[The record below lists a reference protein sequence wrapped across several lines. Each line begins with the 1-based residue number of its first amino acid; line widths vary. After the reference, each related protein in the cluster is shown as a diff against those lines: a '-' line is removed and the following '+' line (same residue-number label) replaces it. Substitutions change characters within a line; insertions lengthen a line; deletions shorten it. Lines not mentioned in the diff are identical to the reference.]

1 MTSEFPHEIITT
13 RSGIDIFDRR
23 GSRLEQAQRSSG
35 RSNAFWLAIAGTA
48 LRLFQPTRISK
59 ANAGL
64 MRNPCPLKLL
74 LLLTMFVAMS
84 VLGRAAIAEANQL
97 PTEVERL
104 EVFPAC
110 VELQSVGL
118 NSRVLVSAVG
128 ESERATDATRLA
140 TFESSNTSIVTVD
153 QGAVVAIASGEADV
167 RISVA
172 GKSAII
178 HVVVGAKVASPVSLR
193 NEVIPI
199 LSRQGCSSGAC
210 HGSPK
215 GKGGFRLSLRG
226 FDLSIDETTL
236 RGEFFAR
243 RVSVL
248 DPDASLLL
256 RKPLMQVPHAGG
268 QRLRSDSV
276 SHNVLRNWIAQGRQT
291 DSADTPR
298 CVKLR
303 LYPPSGRRL
312 TRQAP
317 HQQFVAIADFSDGS
331 SRDVTDLVVFTVSDE
346 AVASVSPDGLVSRAD
361 EKARGQAAVTVR
373 YLEQMETSFLTA
385 VPETDGFTWPT
396 LHETNYVD
404 ELVHARLKQLE
415 YVPAEQTSDSEFLR
429 RVHLDV
435 TGLLP
440 SVETTQKFLADTSVE
455 KRSRLIDQLLAT
467 SEHAKFQTLQW
478 GDTLRIRN
486 ASISSPGVF
495 KFYRWLIR
503 SFEQNM
509 PYDQFARELLT
520 ASGSSFENPPVN
532 YFRTASNTNDC
543 TESTAQIF
551 LGARLECAKCHNHP
565 HEKWTQDNYYGLA
578 AFFNRIQRDTTL
590 RKDEMFISVAAK
602 GEVTQPRT
610 GKQMKPWL
618 PGFGDVDIEEGTDR
632 RFMLADWLT
641 SPENDLFA
649 KVEVNRLWRSVMGKG
664 IVDPADD
671 FRASNP
677 PSNAELLDA
686 LAADFVK
693 HKFDRRHI
701 LRVILNSQTYQRSSK
716 INSKNEGDDRYFS
729 RYTRRL
735 LTAEQL
741 LDAVCDVTGVP
752 ESFSGLPV
760 GTRATQLPSPDF
772 GKEFL
777 KVFGQ
782 PERTSVCQ
790 CERSNDLNLSQA
802 LQIANG
808 SLVDGKLRNGNS
820 RTRGLLREKHNTQ
833 EIVAE
838 CYLAA
843 FCRLPTDAESAT
855 AVRFIE
861 APGERPV
868 ESKLEDF
875 SWALLNSNEFLF
887 QH

>member
-1 MTSEFPHEIITT
+1 MKAVELPMRCFRVQIFLLLVALSIGIAEINWTFAEENTLPASIE
-13 RSGIDIFDRR
+13 RLDIFP
-23 GSRLEQAQRSSG
+23 A
-35 RSNAFWLAIAGTA
+35 
-48 LRLFQPTRISK
+48 RIELP
-59 ANAGL
+59 AAGL
-64 MRNPCPLKLL
+64 RSH
-74 LLLTMFVAMS
+74 F
-84 VLGRAAIAEANQL
+84 
-97 PTEVERL
+97 
-104 EVFPAC
+104 
-110 VELQSVGL
+110 
-118 NSRVLVSAVG
+118 LVSAVDPSG
-128 ESERATDATRLA
+128 RLIDATRVAKFESLNSKVAVVERGAIVAVAPGVAKVLA
-140 TFESSNTSIVTVD
+140 TVDGKMATLHVIV
-153 QGAVVAIASGEADV
+153 
-167 RISVA
+167 
-172 GKSAII
+172 GKNQVPPI
-178 HVVVGAKVASPVSLR
+178 SLR
-193 NEVIPI
+193 NEVIPV

-226 FDLSIDETTL
+226 FDLSVDETTL

-248 DPDASLLL
+248 DPDSSLLL
-256 RKPLMQVPHAGG
+256 RKPLMHVPHAGG
-268 QRLRSDSV
+268 QRLHSDSV
-276 SHNVLRNWIAQGRQT
+276 SHHVLRNWIVQGRQT
-291 DSADTPR
+291 DSAVAPR
-298 CVKLR
+298 CVSLQI
-303 LYPPSGRRL
+303 YPPSGRQL

-317 HQQFVAIADFSDGS
+317 NQQFVAIAEFSDGLAK
-331 SRDVTDLVVFTVSDE
+331 DVTDLAVFTVSDE
-346 AVASVSPDGLVSRAD
+346 AVATVSADGRVTRAD
-361 EKARGQAAVTVR
+361 EKARGQAAITVR

-385 VPETDGFTWPT
+385 VPETEGFNWPA
-396 LHETNYVD
+396 LHESNYVD
-404 ELVHARLKQLE
+404 NLVHARLKQLE
-415 YVPAEQTSDSEFLR
+415 YIPAEQTLDSEFLR
-429 RVHLDV
+429 RVYLDV

-440 SVETTQKFLADTSVE
+440 SVETTRKFLADRSVD
-455 KRSRLIDQLLAT
+455 KRATLIDELLAS

-486 ASISSPGVF
+486 ASVSSPGVF
-495 KFYRWLIR
+495 KFHRWLIR
-503 SFEQNM
+503 SFEQNK

-520 ASGSSFENPPVN
+520 ASGSSFENPAAN
-532 YFRTASNTNDC
+532 YFRTASSTNDC

-590 RKDEMFISVAAK
+590 RKDEMFISVADK

-610 GKQMKPWL
+610 SQQMKPWL
-618 PGFGDVDIEEGTDR
+618 PGVGDVDIDDGIDR
-632 RFMLADWLT
+632 RFTLADWLT
-641 SPENDLFA
+641 SPENSLFA

-677 PSNAELLDA
+677 PSNADLLDA

-693 HKFDRRHI
+693 HKFDRRHM
-701 LRVILNSQTYQRSSK
+701 LRVILNSQTYQRGSK
-716 INSKNEGDDRYFS
+716 INSQNEGDDRYFS

-752 ESFSGLPV
+752 ESFSGLPA

-772 GKEFL
+772 GKAFL

-790 CERSNDLNLSQA
+790 CERSDDLNLSQA

-808 SLVDGKLRNGNS
+808 SFVDGKLRNGNS
-820 RTRGLLREKHNTQ
+820 RTRNLLREKRSTQ

-838 CYLAA
+838 CYLAT
-843 FCRLPTDAESAT
+843 FCRLPTVAESAT

-861 APGERPV
+861 APGERPI
-868 ESKLEDF
+868 EARLEDF

>member
-1 MTSEFPHEIITT
+1 M
-13 RSGIDIFDRR
+13 RSF
-23 GSRLEQAQRSSG
+23 RLSK
-35 RSNAFWLAIAGTA
+35 FILHIA
-48 LRLFQPTRISK
+48 
-59 ANAGL
+59 
-64 MRNPCPLKLL
+64 
-74 LLLTMFVAMS
+74 
-84 VLGRAAIAEANQL
+84 AAIAVSASAAPASAETNQL
-97 PTEVERL
+97 PSQIERL
-104 EVFPAC
+104 EVFPEQ
-110 VELQSVGL
+110 VEFPAVGL
-118 NSRVLVSAVG
+118 SSRILVSAIG
-128 ESERATDATRLA
+128 ESERVTDATQSA
-140 TFESSNTSIVTVD
+140 VFESSNSDIVTVERGIIVAV
-153 QGAVVAIASGEADV
+153 GAGETQIRAT
-167 RISVA
+167 VA
-172 GKSAII
+172 GKSTTVR
-178 HVVVGAKVASPVSLR
+178 VVVDEKAASPVSLQ
-193 NEVIPI
+193 NEVIPV

-226 FDLSIDETTL
+226 FDLSIDELTL
-236 RGEFFAR
+236 RGEFFGR

-268 QRLRSDSV
+268 QRLQADSV
-276 SHNVLRNWIAQGRQT
+276 SHQVLKNWIAQGRQT
-291 DSADTPR
+291 DSASAPR
-298 CVKLR
+298 CVKLK

-317 HQQFVAIADFSDGS
+317 NQQFVAIADFSDGS
-331 SRDVTDLVVFTVSDE
+331 TRDVTDLAVFTCSDE
-346 AVASVSPDGLVSRAD
+346 SVATVSADGLASRAD
-361 EKARGQAAVTVR
+361 EQARGQAAITVR

-385 VPETDGFTWPT
+385 VPETDGFVWPK
-396 LHETNYVD
+396 LDETNYVD

-415 YVPAEQTSDSEFLR
+415 YVPAEQTSDSKFLR
-429 RVHLDV
+429 RVYLDV

-440 SVETTQKFLADTSVE
+440 SVDVTQKFLADTSPD
-455 KRSRLIDQLLAT
+455 KRSRLIDELLAS

-486 ASISSPGVF
+486 ASVSSPGVF

-578 AFFNRIQRDTTL
+578 AFFNRIQRDTTF

-610 GKQMKPWL
+610 GQQMKPWL
-618 PGFGDVDIEEGTDR
+618 PGVGNVDIDAGVDR
-632 RFMLADWLT
+632 RLMLAEWLT
-641 SPENDLFA
+641 SPKNDLFA
-649 KVEVNRLWRSVMGKG
+649 KVEVNRLWRSVMGRG

-677 PSNAELLDA
+677 PSNARLLDA

-693 HKFDRRHI
+693 HNFDRRHI
-701 LRVILNSQTYQRSSK
+701 LRVILNSQTYQRSS
-716 INSKNEGDDRYFS
+716 NVDSQNEGDDRYFS
-729 RYTRRL
+729 KYTRRL

-741 LDAVCDVTGVP
+741 LDAICDVTEVP
-752 ESFSGLPV
+752 ESFSGLPP

-790 CERSNDLNLSQA
+790 CERSDDLNLSQA

-808 SLVDGKLRNGNS
+808 SFVHGKLTNGGS
-820 RTRGLLREKHNTQ
+820 RIRRLLREKKPTAD
-833 EIVAE
+833 IIAE

-843 FCRLPTDAESAT
+843 FSRPPTKAEAAAAT
-855 AVRFIE
+855 RFIE
-861 APGERPV
+861 STSDRSI

-875 SWALLNSNEFLF
+875 NWALLNSNEFLF

>member
-1 MTSEFPHEIITT
+1 MGSPRVQTFLLFAALCVAVSPASSAMADENVLPASIDRLHIFP
-13 RSGIDIFDRR
+13 DRIELPAA
-23 GSRLEQAQRSSG
+23 GLTAHFLASAVDGSG
-35 RSNAFWLAIAGTA
+35 RSI
-48 LRLFQPTRISK
+48 
-59 ANAGL
+59 
-64 MRNPCPLKLL
+64 
-74 LLLTMFVAMS
+74 
-84 VLGRAAIAEANQL
+84 
-97 PTEVERL
+97 
-104 EVFPAC
+104 
-110 VELQSVGL
+110 
-118 NSRVLVSAVG
+118 
-128 ESERATDATRLA
+128 DATRIA
-140 TFESSNTSIVTVD
+140 KFESSNSQVVTV
-153 QGAVVAIASGEADV
+153 GRGSVMAVSPGVAEV
-167 RISVA
+167 RATVA
-172 GKSAII
+172 GRTATL
-178 HVVVGAKVASPVSLR
+178 HVVVGENPVPPVSLR
-193 NEVIPI
+193 NEVIPV

-248 DPDASLLL
+248 DPDSSLLL

-268 QRLRSDSV
+268 QRLQSDSV
-276 SHNVLRNWIAQGRQT
+276 SHRVLRNWIVQGRQT
-291 DSADTPR
+291 DSAVATR
-298 CVKLR
+298 CVSLK
-303 LYPPSGRRL
+303 LYPPSGRKL

-317 HQQFVAIADFSDGS
+317 NQQFIAIANFSDGS
-331 SRDVTDLVVFTVSDE
+331 VKDVTDLAVFTISDE
-346 AVASVSPDGLVSRAD
+346 AVATVSASGLASRAD
-361 EKARGQAAVTVR
+361 VKARGQAAVTVR

-385 VPETDGFTWPT
+385 VPETPGFTWPT
-396 LHETNYVD
+396 LNEANYVD
-404 ELVHARLKQLE
+404 ELVNARLKQLE
-415 YVPAEQTSDSEFLR
+415 YIPAEQTSDSGFLR
-429 RVHLDV
+429 RVYLDV

-440 SVETTQKFLADTSVE
+440 SVEVTRNFLADTSAD
-455 KRSRLIDQLLAT
+455 KRAKLIDELLAS

-486 ASISSPGVF
+486 ASVSSPGVF

-520 ASGSSFENPPVN
+520 ASGSSFENPAAN

-590 RKDEMFISVAAK
+590 RQDEMFISVADK

-610 GKQMKPWL
+610 SQQMKPWL
-618 PGFGDVDIEEGTDR
+618 PGVGDVDIEDGIDR
-632 RFMLADWLT
+632 RFTLADWLT
-641 SPENDLFA
+641 SPENTLFA

-677 PSNAELLDA
+677 PSNAELLET

-693 HKFDRRHI
+693 HNFDRRHV

-716 INSKNEGDDRYFS
+716 FDSQNEGDDRYFS

-752 ESFSGLPV
+752 ESFSGLPA

-790 CERSNDLNLSQA
+790 CERSDDLNLSQA

-808 SLVDGKLRNGNS
+808 SFVDGKLRNGNS
-820 RTRGLLREKHNTQ
+820 RSRGLLREKRNVK
-833 EIVAE
+833 EIVTE

>member
-1 MTSEFPHEIITT
+1 MKAVELPMGSSRTQTFLLFAALSFAVAAGNSLLAEENLLPASIERLDLFPERIALPAAGL
-13 RSGIDIFDRR
+13 RSHFLASAVDV
-23 GSRLEQAQRSSG
+23 SG
-35 RSNAFWLAIAGTA
+35 RSI
-48 LRLFQPTRISK
+48 
-59 ANAGL
+59 
-64 MRNPCPLKLL
+64 
-74 LLLTMFVAMS
+74 
-84 VLGRAAIAEANQL
+84 
-97 PTEVERL
+97 
-104 EVFPAC
+104 
-110 VELQSVGL
+110 
-118 NSRVLVSAVG
+118 
-128 ESERATDATRLA
+128 DATHIA
-140 TFESSNTSIVTVD
+140 KFESSNTQVISVD
-153 QGAVVAIASGEADV
+153 RGSLIAVSSGVADV
-167 RISVA
+167 RATVA
-172 GKSAII
+172 GRTATLN
-178 HVVVGAKVASPVSLR
+178 VVVGKNPVPPVSLR
-193 NEVIPI
+193 NEVIPV

-248 DPDASLLL
+248 DPDSSLLL

-268 QRLRSDSV
+268 QRLHSESV
-276 SHNVLRNWIAQGRQT
+276 SHQVLRNWIAQGRQT
-291 DSADTPR
+291 DSAATLR
-298 CVKLR
+298 CVSLQ
-303 LYPPSGRRL
+303 LYPPSGRQL

-317 HQQFVAIADFSDGS
+317 HQQFVAVAKFSDGS
-331 SRDVTDLVVFTVSDE
+331 TKDVTDLAVFTVSDE
-346 AVASVSPDGLVSRAD
+346 AVATVSDDGLVSRAD
-361 EKARGQAAVTVR
+361 DKARGQAAVTVR

-385 VPETDGFTWPT
+385 VPETPGFTWPV
-396 LHETNYVD
+396 LRESNYVD

-415 YVPAEQTSDSEFLR
+415 YIPSEQTSDGEFLR
-429 RVHLDV
+429 RVYLDV

-440 SVETTQKFLADTSVE
+440 SVQATRKFLADTSVE
-455 KRSRLIDQLLAT
+455 KRAKLIDALLVS

-486 ASISSPGVF
+486 ASVSSPGVF

-503 SFEQNM
+503 SFEQNK
-509 PYDQFARELLT
+509 PYDQFAHELLT
-520 ASGSSFENPPVN
+520 ASGSSFENPAAN

-578 AFFNRIQRDTTL
+578 AFFNRIQRDATL
-590 RKDEMFISVAAK
+590 RKDEMFISVAAT

-610 GKQMKPWL
+610 SQQMKPWL
-618 PGFGDVDIEEGTDR
+618 PGVGDVDIEDGIDR
-632 RFMLADWLT
+632 RFTLADWLT
-641 SPENDLFA
+641 SPKNSLFA

-716 INSKNEGDDRYFS
+716 IDSQNEGDDRYFS

-752 ESFSGLPV
+752 ESFSGLPA

-790 CERSNDLNLSQA
+790 CERSDDLNLSQA

-808 SLVDGKLRNGNS
+808 SFVDGKLRNGNS
-820 RTRGLLREKHNTQ
+820 RTRGMLRKKSNTQ

-843 FCRLPTDAESAT
+843 FCRLPTDAESTT
-855 AVRFIE
+855 AVQFIE
-861 APGERPV
+861 APGKRPI

>member
-1 MTSEFPHEIITT
+1 MKAVAFPMGYFRVQTILLFGVLSLTIAEGHWVLAEENALPASIERLDVFPENIELPAAELTARIIV
-13 RSGIDIFDRR
+13 SAVDP
-23 GSRLEQAQRSSG
+23 SG
-35 RSNAFWLAIAGTA
+35 RSI
-48 LRLFQPTRISK
+48 
-59 ANAGL
+59 
-64 MRNPCPLKLL
+64 
-74 LLLTMFVAMS
+74 
-84 VLGRAAIAEANQL
+84 
-97 PTEVERL
+97 
-104 EVFPAC
+104 
-110 VELQSVGL
+110 
-118 NSRVLVSAVG
+118 
-128 ESERATDATRLA
+128 DATRI
-140 TFESSNTSIVTVD
+140 TTYESSNPQVVTVEQGSIVAVAVGNAEVRATV
-153 QGAVVAIASGEADV
+153 G
-167 RISVA
+167 
-172 GKSAII
+172 GKTATLRVIVGKN
-178 HVVVGAKVASPVSLR
+178 HVPPVSLR
-193 NEVIPI
+193 NEVIPV

-226 FDLSIDETTL
+226 FDLSVDETTL

-248 DPDASLLL
+248 DPDSSLLL
-256 RKPLMQVPHAGG
+256 RKPLMRVPHAGG
-268 QRLRSDSV
+268 QRLHSDSV
-276 SHNVLRNWIAQGRQT
+276 SHRVLRNWIAQGRQT
-291 DSADTPR
+291 DSAVAPR
-298 CVKLR
+298 CVSLQ
-303 LYPPSGRRL
+303 LYPPSGRQL

-317 HQQFVAIADFSDGS
+317 NQQFIAIAEFSDGS
-331 SRDVTDLVVFTVSDE
+331 TKDVTDLAVFTVSDE
-346 AVASVSPDGLVSRAD
+346 AVATVSADGLVTRAD
-361 EKARGQAAVTVR
+361 EKARGQAAITVR

-385 VPETDGFTWPT
+385 VPETKGFKWPT
-396 LHETNYVD
+396 LDESNYVD

-415 YVPAEQTSDSEFLR
+415 YIPAVRTSDSEFLR
-429 RVHLDV
+429 RVYLDV

-440 SVETTQKFLADTSVE
+440 SVETTKQFLADATAN
-455 KRSRLIDQLLAT
+455 KRAKLIDELLAS

-486 ASISSPGVF
+486 ASVSSPGVF

-503 SFEQNM
+503 SFEQNK

-520 ASGSSFENPPVN
+520 ASGSSFENPAAN

-590 RKDEMFISVAAK
+590 RKDEMFISVADK

-610 GKQMKPWL
+610 SQQMKPWL
-618 PGFGDVDIEEGTDR
+618 PGVGDVDIEDGVDR
-632 RFMLADWLT
+632 RFTLADWLT
-641 SPENDLFA
+641 SPENSLFA

-716 INSKNEGDDRYFS
+716 IDSQNEGDDRYFS
-729 RYTRRL
+729 KYARRL

-752 ESFSGLPV
+752 ESFSGLPA

-772 GKEFL
+772 GKTFL

-790 CERSNDLNLSQA
+790 CERSDDLNLSQA

-808 SLVDGKLRNGNS
+808 SFVDSKLRNGNS
-820 RTRGLLREKHNTQ
+820 RTRGLLREKRMTK
-833 EIVAE
+833 EIVTE
-838 CYLAA
+838 SYLAA

-861 APGERPV
+861 APGDRPI
-868 ESKLEDF
+868 EARLEDF

>member
-1 MTSEFPHEIITT
+1 M
-13 RSGIDIFDRR
+13 RC
-23 GSRLEQAQRSSG
+23 
-35 RSNAFWLAIAGTA
+35 
-48 LRLFQPTRISK
+48 LRLH
-59 ANAGL
+59 
-64 MRNPCPLKLL
+64 KLL
-74 LLLTMFVAMS
+74 LLLATI
-84 VLGRAAIAEANQL
+84 AAVVGASAEENEL
-97 PTEVERL
+97 PSQIDRL
-104 EVFPAC
+104 DVFPARI
-110 VELQSVGL
+110 ELQSVGL
-118 NSRVLVSAVG
+118 KSRVLISAVE
-128 ESERATDATRLA
+128 ESGRATDATRIA
-140 TFESSNTSIVTVD
+140 TIESSNPDIVAVD
-153 QGAVVAIASGEADV
+153 QKQIVAVAPGEADI
-167 RISVA
+167 RISAA
-172 GKSAII
+172 GKSKTI
-178 HVVVGAKVASPVSLR
+178 HVVVGAEAASPVSLR
-193 NEVIPI
+193 NEVIPV

-236 RGEFFAR
+236 RGEFFGR

-248 DPDASLLL
+248 DPEASLLL

-268 QRLRSDSV
+268 QRLHADSV

-291 DSADTPR
+291 DSAVAPR
-298 CVKLR
+298 CVGLKLF
-303 LYPPSGRRL
+303 PPSGRQL

-317 HQQFVAIADFSDGS
+317 SQQFVAIATFSDGS
-331 SRDVTDLVVFTVSDE
+331 KKDVTDLGVFTVSDK
-346 AVASVSPDGLVSRAD
+346 AVATVSVDGLVARAD
-361 EKARGQAAVTVR
+361 DKARGQTAVTVR

-385 VPETDGFTWPT
+385 VPETEGFTWPE
-396 LHETNYVD
+396 LQEVNYVD
-404 ELVHARLKQLE
+404 RLVNARLKELE
-415 YVPAEQTSDSEFLR
+415 YVPAERTSDSEFLR

-435 TGLLP
+435 IGLLP
-440 SVETTQKFLADTSVE
+440 SVETTQKFLADASAN
-455 KRSRLIDQLLAT
+455 KRSRLIDELLAS

-503 SFEQNM
+503 SFEQNK

-610 GKQMKPWL
+610 GQQMKPWL
-618 PGFGDVDIEEGTDR
+618 PGFGEVNIDEGTDR
-632 RFMLADWLT
+632 RFKLADWLT

-701 LRVILNSQTYQRSSK
+701 LRAILNSQTYQRSSEVD
-716 INSKNEGDDRYFS
+716 SQNEGDNRYFS

-741 LDAVCDVTGVP
+741 LDAICDVTEVS
-752 ESFSGLPV
+752 ESFSGLPA

-772 GKEFL
+772 GKAFL

-790 CERSNDLNLSQA
+790 CERSDDLNLSQA

-808 SLVDGKLRNGNS
+808 SFVHGKLTNGGS
-820 RTRGLLREKHNTQ
+820 RLRRLLRNKKATA
-833 EIVAE
+833 EIISE

-843 FCRLPTDAESAT
+843 FCRRPTEAETAT

-861 APGERPV
+861 SPDERPI

-875 SWALLNSNEFLF
+875 NWALLNSNEFLF

>member
-1 MTSEFPHEIITT
+1 MGSPRIQTFLLFAALSAAVAPASSAFADENALPTSIE
-13 RSGIDIFDRR
+13 RLDIFPERIELPAA
-23 GSRLEQAQRSSG
+23 GLRSHFLASAVDVSG
-35 RSNAFWLAIAGTA
+35 RSIDV
-48 LRLFQPTRISK
+48 TRIAK
-59 ANAGL
+59 
-64 MRNPCPLKLL
+64 
-74 LLLTMFVAMS
+74 
-84 VLGRAAIAEANQL
+84 
-97 PTEVERL
+97 
-104 EVFPAC
+104 
-110 VELQSVGL
+110 
-118 NSRVLVSAVG
+118 
-128 ESERATDATRLA
+128 
-140 TFESSNTSIVTVD
+140 FESSDSRIVTVD
-153 QGAVVAIASGEADV
+153 RGSAIGVAPGVAEV
-167 RISVA
+167 RATVA
-172 GKSAII
+172 GRTATLI
-178 HVVVGAKVASPVSLR
+178 VVVRKNHVPPVSLR
-193 NEVIPI
+193 NQVIPV

-248 DPDASLLL
+248 DPDSSLLL

-268 QRLRSDSV
+268 QRLQSNSV
-276 SHNVLRNWIAQGRQT
+276 SHRVLRNWIAQGRQT
-291 DSADTPR
+291 DSAATPR
-298 CVKLR
+298 CVSLQ
-303 LYPPSGRRL
+303 LYPPSGQQL

-317 HQQFVAIADFSDGS
+317 HQQFVAIAKFSDGS
-331 SRDVTDLVVFTVSDE
+331 TKDVTDLAVFTVSDE
-346 AVASVSPDGLVSRAD
+346 AVATVSADGLASRAD
-361 EKARGQAAVTVR
+361 DNARGQAAVTVR

-385 VPETDGFTWPT
+385 VPESPGFNWPV
-396 LHETNYVD
+396 LYETNYVD

-415 YVPAEQTSDSEFLR
+415 YIPAEQTSDSEFLR
-429 RVHLDV
+429 RVYLDV

-440 SVETTQKFLADTSVE
+440 SVDATTKFLADKPAE
-455 KRSRLIDQLLAT
+455 NRAKLIDSLLVS

-486 ASISSPGVF
+486 ASVSSPGVF

-503 SFEQNM
+503 SFEQNK

-520 ASGSSFENPPVN
+520 ASGSSFENPAAN

-578 AFFNRIQRDTTL
+578 AFFNRIQRDATL
-590 RKDEMFISVAAK
+590 RKDEIFISVGVT

-610 GKQMKPWL
+610 SQQMKPWL
-618 PGFGDVDIEEGTDR
+618 PGVGDVDIEDGIDR
-632 RFMLADWLT
+632 RFTLADWLT
-641 SPENDLFA
+641 SPRNSLFA

-716 INSKNEGDDRYFS
+716 IDSQNEGDDRYFS

-752 ESFSGLPV
+752 ESFSGLPA

-777 KVFGQ
+777 KIFGQ

-790 CERSNDLNLSQA
+790 CERSDDLNLSQA

-808 SLVDGKLRNGNS
+808 SFVDGKLRNGNS
-820 RTRGLLREKHNTQ
+820 RTRSLHREKRNVK

-843 FCRLPTDAESAT
+843 FCRLPTNAESTT
-855 AVRFIE
+855 AVQFIE
-861 APGERPV
+861 TPGERPI

>member
-1 MTSEFPHEIITT
+1 MGCSLHEKILLLAALFAATVAAGDSAIAAENQLPASIERLDVFPERIELPAAGLKSHFLA
-13 RSGIDIFDRR
+13 SAVD
-23 GSRLEQAQRSSG
+23 LSG
-35 RSNAFWLAIAGTA
+35 RSI
-48 LRLFQPTRISK
+48 
-59 ANAGL
+59 
-64 MRNPCPLKLL
+64 
-74 LLLTMFVAMS
+74 
-84 VLGRAAIAEANQL
+84 
-97 PTEVERL
+97 
-104 EVFPAC
+104 
-110 VELQSVGL
+110 
-118 NSRVLVSAVG
+118 
-128 ESERATDATRLA
+128 DATRIA
-140 TFESSNTSIVTVD
+140 TFESSNPQVITVAR
-153 QGAVVAIASGEADV
+153 GSVIAVAPGVADV
-167 RISVA
+167 RVTVA
-172 GKSAII
+172 SKTVTL
-178 HVVVGAKVASPVSLR
+178 HVVVGKNPVLPVSLR
-193 NEVIPI
+193 NEVIPV

-248 DPDASLLL
+248 DPDSSLLL

-268 QRLRSDSV
+268 QRLHGDSV
-276 SHNVLRNWIAQGRQT
+276 SHHVLRNWIAQGRQT
-291 DSADTPR
+291 DSAVAPR
-298 CVKLR
+298 CVELK
-303 LYPPSGRRL
+303 LYPPSGRQL

-317 HQQFVAIADFSDGS
+317 HQQFVAIAKFSDGS
-331 SRDVTDLVVFTVSDE
+331 TKDVTDLGVFTVSDE
-346 AVASVSPDGLVSRAD
+346 AVATVSADGLVSRTD
-361 EKARGQAAVTVR
+361 DNARGQTAVTVR

-385 VPETDGFTWPT
+385 IPETEGFIWPE
-396 LHETNYVD
+396 LQESNYVD
-404 ELVHARLKQLE
+404 RLVHARLKQLE
-415 YVPAEQTSDSEFLR
+415 YVPAELTSDSKFLR

-440 SVETTQKFLADTSVE
+440 PVDVTKAFLADVSPG
-455 KRSRLIDQLLAT
+455 KRSRLIDELLT
-467 SEHAKFQTLQW
+467 SSEHAKFQTLQW

-486 ASISSPGVF
+486 ASVSSPGVF
-495 KFYRWLIR
+495 KFYRWLVR

-509 PYDQFARELLT
+509 PYDRFARELLT
-520 ASGSSFENPPVN
+520 ASGSSFENPSVN

-590 RKDEMFISVAAK
+590 RKDEMFISVADK

-610 GKQMKPWL
+610 GQQMKPWL
-618 PGFGDVDIEEGTDR
+618 PGVGDVEIEDGVDR
-632 RFMLADWLT
+632 RITLADWLT
-641 SPENDLFA
+641 SPQNSLFA

-686 LAADFVK
+686 LAEDFVK
-693 HKFDRRHI
+693 HGFDRRHI
-701 LRVILNSQTYQRSSK
+701 LRVILNSQTYQRNSD
-716 INSKNEGDDRYFS
+716 INSQNEGDDRYFS
-729 RYTRRL
+729 KYTRRL

-741 LDAVCDVTGVP
+741 LDAVCDVTEVP
-752 ESFSGLPV
+752 ESFGGLPA

-772 GKEFL
+772 GKSFL

-790 CERSNDLNLSQA
+790 CERSDDLNLSQA

-808 SLVDGKLRNGNS
+808 SFVHDKLTNGAG
-820 RTRGLLREKHNTQ
+820 RIRRLLREKKSIE
-833 EIVAE
+833 EIVTE
-838 CYLAA
+838 FYLAA
-843 FCRLPTDAESAT
+843 FCRNPTAAETAT
-855 AVRFIE
+855 AVRFIQS
-861 APGERPV
+861 PGERPV

-875 SWALLNSNEFLF
+875 NWALLNSNEFLF

>member
-1 MTSEFPHEIITT
+1 M
-13 RSGIDIFDRR
+13 RCRR
-23 GSRLEQAQRSSG
+23 LH
-35 RSNAFWLAIAGTA
+35 
-48 LRLFQPTRISK
+48 
-59 ANAGL
+59 
-64 MRNPCPLKLL
+64 KLL
-74 LLLTMFVAMS
+74 LLLTMSATMPVS
-84 VLGRAAIAEANQL
+84 GRSALAEENEL
-97 PTEVERL
+97 PAEIERL
-104 EVFPAC
+104 EVYPAR
-110 VELQSVGL
+110 VELRSVGL

-128 ESERATDATRLA
+128 ETGRGTDATRLA
-140 TFESSNTSIVTVD
+140 TFESSNSDIVTVD
-153 QGAVVAIASGEADV
+153 RGTVVAVAPGEADI
-167 RISVA
+167 RITAV
-172 GKSAII
+172 GKSATIR
-178 HVVVGAKVASPVSLR
+178 VVVGKKVASPVSLR
-193 NEVIPI
+193 NEVIPV

-226 FDLSIDETTL
+226 FDLSIDEKTL
-236 RGEFFAR
+236 RGEFFGR

-256 RKPLMQVPHAGG
+256 RKPLMKVPHAGG
-268 QRLRSDSV
+268 QRLHADSV
-276 SHNVLRNWIAQGRQT
+276 SHHVLRNWIAQGRQT
-291 DSADTPR
+291 DSAVAPR
-298 CVKLR
+298 CVSLQ
-303 LYPPSGRRL
+303 LYPPSGRQL

-317 HQQFVAIADFSDGS
+317 NQQFVALADFSDGS
-331 SRDVTDLVVFTVSDE
+331 TRDVTDLAVFTVSDE
-346 AVASVSPDGLVSRAD
+346 AVATVSADGLVSRAD

-396 LHETNYVD
+396 LHETNYIDKLVD
-404 ELVHARLKQLE
+404 ARLKQLE
-415 YVPAEQTSDSEFLR
+415 YIPAEQTSDSEFLR
-429 RVHLDV
+429 RVYLDV

-440 SVETTQKFLADTSVE
+440 TVQVTREFLADSSAD
-455 KRSRLIDQLLAT
+455 KRATLIDELLAS

-486 ASISSPGVF
+486 ASVSSPGVF

-503 SFEQNM
+503 SFEQNK

-520 ASGSSFENPPVN
+520 ASGSSFENPAAN

-578 AFFNRIQRDTTL
+578 AFFNRLQRDTTL
-590 RKDEMFISVAAK
+590 RKDEMFISVADK

-618 PGFGDVDIEEGTDR
+618 PGFGDVDIEDGIDR
-632 RFMLADWLT
+632 RFTLAVWLT
-641 SPENDLFA
+641 SPENSLFA

-677 PSNAELLDA
+677 PSNAELLEA
-686 LAADFVK
+686 LAADFVQ

-701 LRVILNSQTYQRSSK
+701 LRVILNSQTYQRGSK
-716 INSKNEGDDRYFS
+716 INSQNEGDDRYFS

-752 ESFSGLPV
+752 ESFGGLPA

-772 GKEFL
+772 GKAFL

-790 CERSNDLNLSQA
+790 CERSDDLNLSQA

-808 SLVDGKLRNGNS
+808 SFVDGKLRNGNS
-820 RTRGLLREKHNTQ
+820 RTRNLLREKRSTQ
-833 EIVAE
+833 EIVDE

-843 FCRLPTDAESAT
+843 FCRLPTAAESAT

-861 APGERPV
+861 APGERPI
-868 ESKLEDF
+868 EAKLEDF
-875 SWALLNSNEFLF
+875 NWALLNSNEFLF

>member
-1 MTSEFPHEIITT
+1 MKC
-13 RSGIDIFDRR
+13 RR
-23 GSRLEQAQRSSG
+23 LH
-35 RSNAFWLAIAGTA
+35 
-48 LRLFQPTRISK
+48 
-59 ANAGL
+59 
-64 MRNPCPLKLL
+64 KLL
-74 LLLTMFVAMS
+74 LLLTMSATMPVS
-84 VLGRAAIAEANQL
+84 GRSALAEENEL
-97 PTEVERL
+97 PAEIERL
-104 EVFPAC
+104 EVYPARA
-110 VELQSVGL
+110 ELRSVGL

-128 ESERATDATRLA
+128 ETGRGTDATRLA
-140 TFESSNTSIVTVD
+140 TFESSNSDIVTVD
-153 QGAVVAIASGEADV
+153 RGTVVAVAPGEADI
-167 RISVA
+167 RITAV
-172 GKSAII
+172 GKSATIR
-178 HVVVGAKVASPVSLR
+178 VVVGKKVASPVSLR
-193 NEVIPI
+193 NEVIPV

-236 RGEFFAR
+236 RGEFFGR

-268 QRLRSDSV
+268 QRLHADSV
-276 SHNVLRNWIAQGRQT
+276 SHHVLRNWIAQGRQT
-291 DSADTPR
+291 DSAVAPR
-298 CVKLR
+298 CVSLQ
-303 LYPPSGRRL
+303 LYPPSGRQL

-317 HQQFVAIADFSDGS
+317 NQQFVALADFSDGS
-331 SRDVTDLVVFTVSDE
+331 TRDVTDLAVFTVSDE
-346 AVASVSPDGLVSRAD
+346 AVATVSADGLVSQAD

-396 LHETNYVD
+396 LHETNYID
-404 ELVHARLKQLE
+404 KLVHARLKQLE
-415 YVPAEQTSDSEFLR
+415 YIPAEQTSDSEFLR

-440 SVETTQKFLADTSVE
+440 AVETTQKFLADSSVN
-455 KRSRLIDQLLAT
+455 KRSRLIDELLAS

-486 ASISSPGVF
+486 ASVSSPGVF

-503 SFEQNM
+503 SFEQNK

-520 ASGSSFENPPVN
+520 ASGSSFENPAAN

-578 AFFNRIQRDTTL
+578 AFFNRLQRDTTL
-590 RKDEMFISVAAK
+590 RKDEMFISVADK

-618 PGFGDVDIEEGTDR
+618 PGFGDVDIEDGIDR
-632 RFMLADWLT
+632 RFTLANWLT
-641 SPENDLFA
+641 SPENSLFA

-677 PSNAELLDA
+677 PSNAELLEA
-686 LAADFVK
+686 LAADFVQ

-716 INSKNEGDDRYFS
+716 INSQNEGDDRYFS

-752 ESFSGLPV
+752 ESFSGLPA

-772 GKEFL
+772 GKNFL

-790 CERSNDLNLSQA
+790 CERSDDLNLSQA

-808 SLVDGKLRNGNS
+808 SFVDGKLRNGNS
-820 RTRGLLREKHNTQ
+820 RTRNLLREKRSTQ

-843 FCRLPTDAESAT
+843 FCRLPTAPESAT

-861 APGERPV
+861 APGDRPI
-868 ESKLEDF
+868 EAKLEDF
-875 SWALLNSNEFLF
+875 NWALLNSNEFLF

>member
-1 MTSEFPHEIITT
+1 MKAVELPMGSSRVQTFLLFAALSVAVPAGDSAFAEENALPASIE
-13 RSGIDIFDRR
+13 RLDIFPERIELPAA
-23 GSRLEQAQRSSG
+23 GLRSHFLASAVDVSG
-35 RSNAFWLAIAGTA
+35 RS
-48 LRLFQPTRISK
+48 
-59 ANAGL
+59 
-64 MRNPCPLKLL
+64 
-74 LLLTMFVAMS
+74 
-84 VLGRAAIAEANQL
+84 
-97 PTEVERL
+97 
-104 EVFPAC
+104 
-110 VELQSVGL
+110 
-118 NSRVLVSAVG
+118 
-128 ESERATDATRLA
+128 TDATRVA
-140 TFESSNTSIVTVD
+140 KFESSDPQVVTVER
-153 QGAVVAIASGEADV
+153 GSVIAVSPGVAEV
-167 RISVA
+167 RVTVA
-172 GKSAII
+172 GKTATL
-178 HVVVGAKVASPVSLR
+178 HVVVGKDHVPPVSLR
-193 NEVIPI
+193 NEVIPV

-248 DPDASLLL
+248 DPDSSLLL
-256 RKPLMQVPHAGG
+256 RKPLMHVPHTGG
-268 QRLRSDSV
+268 QRLHSDSV
-276 SHNVLRNWIAQGRQT
+276 SHRVLRNWIAQGRQT
-291 DSADTPR
+291 DSAAALR
-298 CVKLR
+298 CVSLQ

-317 HQQFVAIADFSDGS
+317 HQQFVAVAKFSDGS
-331 SRDVTDLVVFTVSDE
+331 TKDVTDLAVFTISDE
-346 AVASVSPDGLVSRAD
+346 AVATVSASGLTSRAD

-385 VPETDGFTWPT
+385 VPETEGFNWPT
-396 LHETNYVD
+396 LHESNYVD

-415 YVPAEQTSDSEFLR
+415 YIPAEQTSDSEFLR
-429 RVHLDV
+429 RVYLDV

-440 SVETTQKFLADTSVE
+440 SVEVTRKFLADTSAD
-455 KRSRLIDQLLAT
+455 KRVKLIDELLA
-467 SEHAKFQTLQW
+467 SAEHAKFQTLQW

-486 ASISSPGVF
+486 ASVSSPGVF

-520 ASGSSFENPPVN
+520 ASGSSFENPAAN

-590 RKDEMFISVAAK
+590 RQDEMFISVADK

-610 GKQMKPWL
+610 SQQMKPWL
-618 PGFGDVDIEEGTDR
+618 PGVGDVDIEDGTDR
-632 RFMLADWLT
+632 RFTLADWLT
-641 SPENDLFA
+641 SPENSLFA

-693 HKFDRRHI
+693 HKFDRRQV
-701 LRVILNSQTYQRSSK
+701 LRVILNSQTYQRGSK
-716 INSKNEGDDRYFS
+716 IDSQNEGDDRYFS

-752 ESFSGLPV
+752 ESFSGLPA

-790 CERSNDLNLSQA
+790 CERSDDLNLSQA

-808 SLVDGKLRNGNS
+808 SFVDGKLRNGNS
-820 RTRGLLREKHNTQ
+820 RTRGLLLGKRNVQ

-855 AVRFIE
+855 AVQFIE
-861 APGERPV
+861 APGERPI

>member
-1 MTSEFPHEIITT
+1 M
-13 RSGIDIFDRR
+13 RR
-23 GSRLEQAQRSSG
+23 PS
-35 RSNAFWLAIAGTA
+35 
-48 LRLFQPTRISK
+48 P
-59 ANAGL
+59 AN
-64 MRNPCPLKLL
+64 LL
-74 LLLTMFVAMS
+74 LLLAMCLAIL
-84 VLGRAAIAEANQL
+84 VPGRHASAQTNQL
-97 PTEVERL
+97 PADINRL
-104 EVFPAC
+104 EVYPAR

-118 NSRVLVSAVG
+118 NSRVLVSAIG

-140 TFESSNTSIVTVD
+140 TFESSNSDIVTVD
-153 QGAVVAIASGEADV
+153 QGVIVAVAPGEADIRV
-167 RISVA
+167 TVA
-172 GKSAII
+172 GKSAAI
-178 HVVVGAKVASPVSLR
+178 HVVVGAKAASPVSLR
-193 NEVIPI
+193 NEVIPV

-276 SHNVLRNWIAQGRQT
+276 SHRVLRNWIGQGRQT
-291 DSADTPR
+291 DSDVAPR
-298 CVKLR
+298 CVNLK

-317 HQQFVAIADFSDGS
+317 HQQFVALADFSDGS
-331 SRDVTDLVVFTVSDE
+331 TRDVTDLAVFTVSDE
-346 AVASVSPDGLVSRAD
+346 AVATVSADGLVSRAD

-385 VPETDGFTWPT
+385 VPETDGFIWPT
-396 LHETNYVD
+396 LDETNYVD

-435 TGLLP
+435 AGLLP
-440 SVETTQKFLADTSVE
+440 SVETTQKFLADTSVD
-455 KRSRLIDQLLAT
+455 KRSRRINELLAS

-618 PGFGDVDIEEGTDR
+618 PGFGDVDIDEGTDR
-632 RFMLADWLT
+632 RFMLAEWLT

-701 LRVILNSQTYQRSSK
+701 LRVILNSQTYQRGSKVSSQ
-716 INSKNEGDDRYFS
+716 NDGDDRYFS
-729 RYTRRL
+729 KYTRRL

-741 LDAVCDVTGVP
+741 LDAVCDVTEVP
-752 ESFSGLPV
+752 ESFSGLPA

-790 CERSNDLNLSQA
+790 CERSDDLNLSQA

-808 SLVDGKLRNGNS
+808 SFVHDKLTNGGS
-820 RTRGLLREKHNTQ
+820 RLRRLLREKKSTS
-833 EIVAE
+833 EIIDE

-843 FCRLPTDAESAT
+843 FSRRPTEAESAT

-861 APGERPV
+861 SPGERPI

-875 SWALLNSNEFLF
+875 NWALLNSNEFLF

>member
-1 MTSEFPHEIITT
+1 MKAVVFPMGYFRFLTILLL
-13 RSGIDIFDRR
+13 GALF
-23 GSRLEQAQRSSG
+23 
-35 RSNAFWLAIAGTA
+35 LAITEGQSAFGDENTLPA
-48 LRLFQPTRISK
+48 SMARLDVFPENIELP
-59 ANAGL
+59 AAGL
-64 MRNPCPLKLL
+64 
-74 LLLTMFVAMS
+74 TAHF
-84 VLGRAAIAEANQL
+84 
-97 PTEVERL
+97 
-104 EVFPAC
+104 
-110 VELQSVGL
+110 
-118 NSRVLVSAVG
+118 LVSAVDPSG
-128 ESERATDATRLA
+128 RSIDATRVA
-140 TFESSNTSIVTVD
+140 KFASSNPQVVTVE
-153 QGAVVAIASGEADV
+153 QGTVVTVGSGVAEV
-167 RISVA
+167 RA
-172 GKSAII
+172 T
-178 HVVVGAKVASPVSLR
+178 VGDKTAKVHVIVGKNHVPPVSLR
-193 NEVIPI
+193 NEVIPV

-226 FDLSIDETTL
+226 FDLSVDETTL

-248 DPDASLLL
+248 DPDSSLLL

-268 QRLRSDSV
+268 QRLHSDSV
-276 SHNVLRNWIAQGRQT
+276 SHHVLKNWIAQGRQT
-291 DSADTPR
+291 DSAVAPR
-298 CVKLR
+298 CVSLQ
-303 LYPPSGRRL
+303 LYPPSGRQL

-317 HQQFVAIADFSDGS
+317 NLQFVVIAKFSDGLTK
-331 SRDVTDLVVFTVSDE
+331 DVTDLAVFTVSDE
-346 AVASVSPDGLVSRAD
+346 AVATVSADGLVTRAD
-361 EKARGQAAVTVR
+361 AKARGQAAITVR

-385 VPETDGFTWPT
+385 VPESEGFKWPT
-396 LHETNYVD
+396 LDESNYVD

-415 YVPAEQTSDSEFLR
+415 YIPAVRTSDSEFLR
-429 RVHLDV
+429 RVYLDV

-440 SVETTQKFLADTSVE
+440 SVETTQKFLADTATD
-455 KRSRLIDQLLAT
+455 KRAKLIDELLAS

-486 ASISSPGVF
+486 TSVSSPGVF

-503 SFEQNM
+503 SFEQNK

-520 ASGSSFENPPVN
+520 ASGSSFENPAAN

-590 RKDEMFISVAAK
+590 RKDEMFISVADK

-610 GKQMKPWL
+610 SQQMKPWL
-618 PGFGDVDIEEGTDR
+618 PGVGDVDIEDGIDR
-632 RFMLADWLT
+632 RLTLADWLT
-641 SPENDLFA
+641 SPENSLFA

-716 INSKNEGDDRYFS
+716 IDSQNEADDRYFS
-729 RYTRRL
+729 RYARRL

-741 LDAVCDVTGVP
+741 LDAVCDVTGVS
-752 ESFSGLPV
+752 ESFSGLPA

-772 GKEFL
+772 GKAFL

-790 CERSNDLNLSQA
+790 CERSDDLNLSQA

-808 SLVDGKLRNGNS
+808 SFVDGKLRNGNS
-820 RTRGLLREKHNTQ
+820 RTRNLLREKRSTQ

-843 FCRLPTDAESAT
+843 FCRLPTAAESTT

-861 APGERPV
+861 SPGDRPI
-868 ESKLEDF
+868 EAKLEDF

>member
-1 MTSEFPHEIITT
+1 MRCPLHNRILLLAAVCAATVAAGNSAIAAENQLPASIE
-13 RSGIDIFDRR
+13 
-23 GSRLEQAQRSSG
+23 RLDVYPERIELPAVGLKSHFLASALDVSG
-35 RSNAFWLAIAGTA
+35 RSF
-48 LRLFQPTRISK
+48 
-59 ANAGL
+59 
-64 MRNPCPLKLL
+64 
-74 LLLTMFVAMS
+74 
-84 VLGRAAIAEANQL
+84 
-97 PTEVERL
+97 
-104 EVFPAC
+104 
-110 VELQSVGL
+110 
-118 NSRVLVSAVG
+118 
-128 ESERATDATRLA
+128 DATRIA
-140 TFESSNTSIVTVD
+140 TFESSDSEVVSVD
-153 QGAVVAIASGEADV
+153 RGLVLAVAPGIADV
-167 RISVA
+167 RVTVA
-172 GKSAII
+172 GKTAML
-178 HVVVGAKVASPVSLR
+178 HVVVGKNHVPPVSLR

-226 FDLSIDETTL
+226 FDLSIDEKTL

-248 DPDASLLL
+248 APDSSLLL

-268 QRLRSDSV
+268 QRLHSDSV
-276 SHNVLRNWIAQGRQT
+276 SHHVLRNWIAQGRQT
-291 DSADTPR
+291 DSAVALR
-298 CVKLR
+298 CVELKLF
-303 LYPPSGRRL
+303 PPSGRQV

-317 HQQFVAIADFSDGS
+317 HQQFVAIAKFSDGS
-331 SRDVTDLVVFTVSDE
+331 TKDVTDLGVFTVSDE
-346 AVASVSPDGLVSRAD
+346 AVATVSADGLASRAD
-361 EKARGQAAVTVR
+361 DKARGQTAVTVR

-385 VPETDGFTWPT
+385 IPETDGFIWPE
-396 LHETNYVD
+396 LQESNYVD
-404 ELVHARLKQLE
+404 RLVHARLKQLE
-415 YVPAEQTSDSEFLR
+415 YVPAELTSDSKFLR
-429 RVHLDV
+429 RVYLDV

-440 SVETTQKFLADTSVE
+440 SVDVTKAFLADTSAG
-455 KRSRLIDQLLAT
+455 KRSRLIDELLT
-467 SEHAKFQTLQW
+467 SSEHAKFQTLQW

-486 ASISSPGVF
+486 ASVSSSGVF
-495 KFYRWLIR
+495 KFYRWLVR

-520 ASGSSFENPPVN
+520 ASGSSFENPSVN

-590 RKDEMFISVAAK
+590 RKDEMFISVADK

-610 GKQMKPWL
+610 GQQMKPWL
-618 PGFGDVDIEEGTDR
+618 PGVGDVDIEDGVDR
-632 RFMLADWLT
+632 RLTLADWLT
-641 SPENDLFA
+641 SPQNSLFA

-693 HKFDRRHI
+693 HNFDRRHI
-701 LRVILNSQTYQRSSK
+701 LRVILNSQTYQRSSE
-716 INSKNEGDDRYFS
+716 IHSQNEGDDRYFS
-729 RYTRRL
+729 KYTRRL

-741 LDAVCDVTGVP
+741 LDAVCDVTEVP
-752 ESFSGLPV
+752 ESFSGLPA

-772 GKEFL
+772 GKAFL

-790 CERSNDLNLSQA
+790 CERSDDLNLSQA

-808 SLVDGKLRNGNS
+808 SFVHGKLTNGAG
-820 RTRGLLREKHNTQ
+820 RIRRLVREKKSVE
-833 EIVAE
+833 EIVTE
-838 CYLAA
+838 SYLAA
-843 FCRLPTDAESAT
+843 FCRNPTAAESAT
-855 AVRFIE
+855 AARFIQS
-861 APGERPV
+861 PGERPV

-875 SWALLNSNEFLF
+875 NWALLNSNEFLF

>member
-1 MTSEFPHEIITT
+1 MADT
-13 RSGIDIFDRR
+13 
-23 GSRLEQAQRSSG
+23 
-35 RSNAFWLAIAGTA
+35 
-48 LRLFQPTRISK
+48 
-59 ANAGL
+59 
-64 MRNPCPLKLL
+64 
-74 LLLTMFVAMS
+74 
-84 VLGRAAIAEANQL
+84 NQL
-97 PTEVERL
+97 PATIDRL
-104 EVFPAC
+104 EFFPARI
-110 VELQSVGL
+110 ELHSTGRR
-118 NSRVLVSAVG
+118 SHVLVSASD
-128 ESERATDATRLA
+128 ESGRVVDATRLA
-140 TFESSNTSIVTVD
+140 TFESSNPDIATANRGLIIAVAPGKADIRVT
-153 QGAVVAIASGEADV
+153 
-167 RISVA
+167 VA
-172 GKSAII
+172 GKSATL
-178 HVVVGAKVASPVSLR
+178 HVTVSGDAEAPVSLK

-226 FDLSIDETTL
+226 FDLSLDETTL

-243 RVSVL
+243 RISVL
-248 DPDASLLL
+248 DPDTSLLL
-256 RKPLMQVPHAGG
+256 RKPLMKIPHAGG
-268 QRLRSDSV
+268 QRLHTNSV
-276 SHNVLRNWIAQGRQT
+276 SHHLLRNWIAQGRRT
-291 DSADTPR
+291 DSATAPQ
-298 CVKLR
+298 CIKLT
-303 LYPPSGRRL
+303 LYPPSDRQL

-317 HQQFVAIADFSDGS
+317 QQQFVAIAEFSDGS
-331 SRDVTDLVVFTVSDE
+331 TKDVTDLAVFTVSDE
-346 AVASVSPDGLVSRAD
+346 AVATVSADGLVSRAD

-385 VPETDGFTWPT
+385 VPETDGFNWPA
-396 LHETNYVD
+396 LRETNYID
-404 ELVHARLKQLE
+404 KLVHARLKQLE
-415 YVPAEQTSDSEFLR
+415 YIPAEKTSDGEFLR
-429 RVHLDV
+429 RVYLDV

-440 SVETTQKFLADTSVE
+440 SVEVAQKFLADAATD
-455 KRSRLIDQLLAT
+455 KRALLVDELLAS
-467 SEHAKFQTLQW
+467 SEHARFQTLQW

-486 ASISSPGVF
+486 ASVSSPGVF
-495 KFYRWLIR
+495 KFHRWLIR

-520 ASGSSFENPPVN
+520 ASGSSFENPPAN

-578 AFFNRIQRDTTL
+578 AFFHRIQRDTTL

-602 GEVTQPRT
+602 GEMSQPRT
-610 GKQMKPWL
+610 GQQMKPWL
-618 PGFGDVDIEEGTDR
+618 PGVGEININDDTDR

-641 SPENDLFA
+641 SPQNDLFA
-649 KVEVNRLWRSVMGKG
+649 KVEVNRIWRSVMGKG
-664 IVDPADD
+664 IVEPADD

-677 PSNAELLDA
+677 PSNAELLDE

-693 HKFDRRHI
+693 HQFDRRHM
-701 LRVILNSQTYQRSSK
+701 LRVILNSQTYQRGSTV
-716 INSKNEGDDRYFS
+716 NAQNEGDDRYFS
-729 RYTRRL
+729 KYTRRL

-741 LDAVCDVTGVP
+741 LDAVCDVTEVP
-752 ESFSGLPV
+752 ESFNGLPA

-790 CERSNDLNLSQA
+790 CERSDDLNLSQA

-808 SLVDGKLRNGNS
+808 SFVDGKLTNGES
-820 RTRGLLREKHNTQ
+820 RIRRLLREKKST
-833 EIVAE
+833 EDIITE

-843 FCRLPTDAESAT
+843 FCRPPTKSESAT
-855 AVRFIE
+855 AAGFIE
-861 APGERPV
+861 RPAERSI
-868 ESKLEDF
+868 ESRFEDF
-875 SWALLNSNEFLF
+875 NWALLNSNEFLF

>member
-1 MTSEFPHEIITT
+1 MKAVAFPMGNYRVQTFILLGVLSLAITEGHWAFAEENTLPTSIERLDVYPENIELPAAGL
-13 RSGIDIFDRR
+13 RSHFLTSAVDP
-23 GSRLEQAQRSSG
+23 SG
-35 RSNAFWLAIAGTA
+35 RSF
-48 LRLFQPTRISK
+48 
-59 ANAGL
+59 
-64 MRNPCPLKLL
+64 
-74 LLLTMFVAMS
+74 
-84 VLGRAAIAEANQL
+84 
-97 PTEVERL
+97 
-104 EVFPAC
+104 
-110 VELQSVGL
+110 
-118 NSRVLVSAVG
+118 
-128 ESERATDATRLA
+128 DATRVA
-140 TFESSNTSIVTVD
+140 KFESSNPQVVTVER
-153 QGAVVAIASGEADV
+153 GLIIAVSPGVAEV
-167 RISVA
+167 RATVG
-172 GKSAII
+172 GKTATLRVIVGTN
-178 HVVVGAKVASPVSLR
+178 HVPPVSLR
-193 NEVIPI
+193 NEVIPV

-226 FDLSIDETTL
+226 FDLSVDETTL

-248 DPDASLLL
+248 DPDSSLLL

-268 QRLRSDSV
+268 QRLHSESV
-276 SHNVLRNWIAQGRQT
+276 SHRVLRNWIAQGRQT
-291 DSADTPR
+291 DAAVAPR
-298 CVKLR
+298 CVSLQ
-303 LYPPSGRRL
+303 LHPPSGRQL

-317 HQQFVAIADFSDGS
+317 NQQFVAIAKFSDGS
-331 SRDVTDLVVFTVSDE
+331 TKDVTDLAVFTVSDE
-346 AVASVSPDGLVSRAD
+346 AVATVSADGLVSRAD
-361 EKARGQAAVTVR
+361 EKARGQAAITVR

-385 VPETDGFTWPT
+385 VPETEGFKWPT
-396 LHETNYVD
+396 LHESNYVD
-404 ELVHARLKQLE
+404 ELVNTRLKQLE
-415 YVPAEQTSDSEFLR
+415 YIPAKQTSDSEFLR
-429 RVHLDV
+429 RVYLDV

-440 SVETTQKFLADTSVE
+440 SVETTRKFFADESGD
-455 KRSRLIDQLLAT
+455 KRAKLIDELLAS

-486 ASISSPGVF
+486 ASVSSPGVF
-495 KFYRWLIR
+495 KFYRWLVR
-503 SFEQNM
+503 SFEQNK

-520 ASGSSFENPPVN
+520 ASGSSFENPAAN

-590 RKDEMFISVAAK
+590 RKDEMFISVADK

-610 GKQMKPWL
+610 SQQMKPWL
-618 PGFGDVDIEEGTDR
+618 PGVGDIDIEDGIDR
-632 RFMLADWLT
+632 RFTLADWLT
-641 SPENDLFA
+641 SPENSLFA

-677 PSNAELLDA
+677 PSNAELLEA
-686 LAADFVK
+686 LATDFVK
-693 HKFDRRHI
+693 HDFDRRHI

-716 INSKNEGDDRYFS
+716 IDSQNEGDDRYFS
-729 RYTRRL
+729 RYARRL

-752 ESFSGLPV
+752 ESFSGLPA

-772 GKEFL
+772 GKTFL

-790 CERSNDLNLSQA
+790 CERSDDLNLSQA

-808 SLVDGKLRNGNS
+808 SFVDGKLRNGNS
-820 RTRGLLREKHNTQ
+820 RTRNLLREKHSTQ

-843 FCRLPTDAESAT
+843 FCRLPTAAESTT

-861 APGERPV
+861 APGERPI
-868 ESKLEDF
+868 EAKLEDF
-875 SWALLNSNEFLF
+875 GWALLNSNEFLF

>member
-1 MTSEFPHEIITT
+1 MKAVELPMRYFRVQTFLLSVALFIGIAEVNWTFAEENTLPVSIERLDVFP
-13 RSGIDIFDRR
+13 DRIE
-23 GSRLEQAQRSSG
+23 LPA
-35 RSNAFWLAIAGTA
+35 
-48 LRLFQPTRISK
+48 
-59 ANAGL
+59 AGL
-64 MRNPCPLKLL
+64 SSH
-74 LLLTMFVAMS
+74 F
-84 VLGRAAIAEANQL
+84 
-97 PTEVERL
+97 
-104 EVFPAC
+104 
-110 VELQSVGL
+110 
-118 NSRVLVSAVG
+118 LVSAVDPSG
-128 ESERATDATRLA
+128 RLIDVTRIAKFKSLDSQVAVVERGAIVAVAPGVAKVLA
-140 TFESSNTSIVTVD
+140 TVDGKMAMLHVIVGNN
-153 QGAVVAIASGEADV
+153 QIP
-167 RISVA
+167 
-172 GKSAII
+172 
-178 HVVVGAKVASPVSLR
+178 PVSLR
-193 NEVIPI
+193 NEVVPV

-248 DPDASLLL
+248 DPDSSLLL
-256 RKPLMQVPHAGG
+256 RKPLMHVPHAGG
-268 QRLRSDSV
+268 QRLHAGSV
-276 SHNVLRNWIAQGRQT
+276 SHHVLRNWIAQGRQT
-291 DSADTPR
+291 DSAVAPR
-298 CVKLR
+298 CVSLQ
-303 LYPPSGRRL
+303 LFPPSGRQL

-317 HQQFVAIADFSDGS
+317 NQQFVAIAEFSDGIAK
-331 SRDVTDLVVFTVSDE
+331 DVTDLAVFTVSDE
-346 AVASVSPDGLVSRAD
+346 AVATVSADGLVARAD
-361 EKARGQAAVTVR
+361 EKARGQVAITVR

-385 VPETDGFTWPT
+385 VPKTEGFNWPT
-396 LHETNYVD
+396 LHESNYVD
-404 ELVHARLKQLE
+404 NLVHARLKQLE
-415 YVPAEQTSDSEFLR
+415 YIPAEQTLDSEFLR
-429 RVHLDV
+429 RVYLDV

-440 SVETTQKFLADTSVE
+440 SVETTREFLADRSAD
-455 KRSRLIDQLLAT
+455 KRATLIDELLAS

-486 ASISSPGVF
+486 ASVSSPGVF

-503 SFEQNM
+503 SFEQNK

-520 ASGSSFENPPVN
+520 SNGSSFENPAAN
-532 YFRTASNTNDC
+532 YFRTASSTNDC

-590 RKDEMFISVAAK
+590 RKDEMFISVADK

-610 GKQMKPWL
+610 SQQMKPWL
-618 PGFGDVDIEEGTDR
+618 PGVGDVDIDDGIDR
-632 RFMLADWLT
+632 RFTLADWLT
-641 SPENDLFA
+641 SPENSLFA

-677 PSNAELLDA
+677 PSNADLLDA

-693 HKFDRRHI
+693 HRFDRRHM

-716 INSKNEGDDRYFS
+716 INSQNEGDDRYFS

-741 LDAVCDVTGVP
+741 LDAVCDVIGVP
-752 ESFSGLPV
+752 ESFSGLPA

-777 KVFGQ
+777 KIFGQ

-790 CERSNDLNLSQA
+790 CERSDDLNLSQA

-808 SLVDGKLRNGNS
+808 SFVDGKLRNGNS
-820 RTRGLLREKHNTQ
+820 RTRNLLHEKRSTQ

-838 CYLAA
+838 CYLAT
-843 FCRLPTDAESAT
+843 FCRLPTAAESAT

-861 APGERPV
+861 TPGERPI
-868 ESKLEDF
+868 EARLEDF